1 MISKV
6 LVATWREWRGGR
18 RRWSRRPR
26 CRSTRPGTRGAW
38 TRTTPAAASSASY
51 KQFRLGIFF
60 SNTQIVL
67 KMFLTMALT
76 CKECWFPGSWRG
88 WKSPLPSPSHR
99 WLIDRLLPSRP
110 SETQGHVKVI
120 LSSPYIQLYPVQ
132 RNSKG
137 HSGSIDSQIQV
148 QPSKFQCGQIQG
160 KSVHHQPQG
169 VTSSWN
175 KGSPPFRIL
184 S

>member
-26 CRSTRPGTRGAW
+26 CRSTRPGTTGAW

-120 LSSPYIQLYPVQ
+120 LECT
-132 RNSKG
+132 
-137 HSGSIDSQIQV
+137 HSLEHLDTVLSGDSFHLHNFILIDIKHTKDRQ
-148 QPSKFQCGQIQG
+148 
-160 KSVHHQPQG
+160 
-169 VTSSWN
+169 
-175 KGSPPFRIL
+175 
-184 S
+184 

>member
-6 LVATWREWRGGR
+6 LVATWRGWRGGR

-26 CRSTRPGTRGAW
+26 CRSTRPGTTGAW
-38 TRTTPAAASSASY
+38 TRTTPAAASWASY
-51 KQFRLGIFF
+51 KRFRYGIIFQ
-60 SNTQIVL
+60 TLILL
-67 KMFLTMALT
+67 KMFLIMALT
-76 CKECWFPGSWRG
+76 CTECWFPGSWRG

-99 WLIDRLLPSRP
+99 WLIDLLLPSRP

-148 QPSKFQCGQIQG
+148 HPSKIQRGQIQG

-175 KGSPPFRIL
+175 KGSRTFRIL